1 MRRWVLAGVVAVA
14 VAGGVP
20 ALSGPAVASE
30 GGGSLHPLVRSASDR
45 VALSDDVASAK
56 WATGKP
62 IDDPEREQ
70 RVLDNAGRRAVGLG
84 LDPAEVQGIFRD
96 QIEASKLVQ
105 RGWHHHWT
113 VHRED
118 QPKQPPDLGRTRPE
132 IDRLNGEILAQLRG
146 TEVVRTAPGCD
157 GRVHGAYWRVRV
169 EQHLD
174 ALHANGLARAL
185 PSMCQR

>member
-20 ALSGPAVASE
+20 ALSGGALASE
-30 GGGSLHPLVRSASDR
+30 GNGSLHPLVRSVSER
-45 VALSDDVASAK
+45 VALSDDVASVK

-62 IDDPEREQ
+62 IDDPERER
-70 RVLDNAGRRAVGLG
+70 RVLDDAGRRAIGLG
-84 LDPAEVQGIFRD
+84 LDPEEVKRVFRD

-113 VHRED
+113 VHPED
-118 QPKQPPDLGRTRPE
+118 QPENPPDLGRTRPE
-132 IDRLNGEILAQLRG
+132 IDRLNGEILGQLRG
-146 TEVVRTAPGCD
+146 TEAVRATPGCD
-157 GRVHGAYWRVRV
+157 GRVRGAYWRVRV

-174 ALHANGLARAL
+174 TLHANGLARAL

>member
-14 VAGGVP
+14 VACGVP
-20 ALSGPAVASE
+20 ALSGGALASE
-30 GGGSLHPLVRSASDR
+30 GSESLHPLMRSVSER
-45 VALSDDVASAK
+45 VALSDAVASAK
-56 WATGKP
+56 WTTGKP
-62 IDDPEREQ
+62 IDDPERER
-70 RVLDNAGRRAVGLG
+70 RVLDDAGRRAIGFGLA
-84 LDPAEVQGIFRD
+84 PEEVKRVFRD

-113 VHRED
+113 VHPAD
-118 QPKQPPDLGRTRPE
+118 QPGNAPDLGRTRPE

-146 TEVVRTAPGCD
+146 TESVRTTPGCG
-157 GRVHGAYWRVRV
+157 GRVHGAYWHVRG
-169 EQHLD
+169 EKHLD

>member
-1 MRRWVLAGVVAVA
+1 MRRCVLAGVVAVA
-14 VAGGVP
+14 FAGGVP
-20 ALSGPAVASE
+20 AVSGPAVASE
-30 GGGSLHPLVRSASDR
+30 DGGSLHPLVRSASER

-70 RVLDNAGRRAVGLG
+70 RVLDDAGRRAIGLG
-84 LDPAEVQGIFRD
+84 LDPAEVKRVFRD

-113 VHRED
+113 VHPED
-118 QPKQPPDLGRTRPE
+118 QPQNPPDLGRTRPE

-146 TEVVRTAPGCD
+146 TEAVRTAPSCD

-174 ALHANGLARAL
+174 ALHSTGLMRAL
-185 PSMCQR
+185 PSMCER